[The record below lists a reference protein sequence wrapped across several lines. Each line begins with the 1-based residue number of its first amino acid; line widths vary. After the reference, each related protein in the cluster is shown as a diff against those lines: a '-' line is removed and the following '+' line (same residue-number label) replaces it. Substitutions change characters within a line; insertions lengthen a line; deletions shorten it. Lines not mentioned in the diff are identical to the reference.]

1 MLKKQKI
8 AVIGAGHMAGAM
20 IGGMVRSKLV
30 PAKSIVAARRNAEA
44 LTELQRKWGV
54 RTSTDNRKAVEGAD
68 IVILAVKPQMA
79 KKVLEEL
86 AGTVRR
92 DQLVISVM
100 AGVPTAAI
108 SRALKVDGP
117 VVRAMPNTPCLVDAG
132 ATAICAGA
140 HAKEKDLARAEAV
153 FASIGLCVTLPET
166 AMDAVTGLSG
176 SGPVYI
182 YMAIEAM
189 IDGGVKMGI
198 PRAIAAKLAAQTVFG
213 AAKLVIET
221 GKHPAV
227 LKDEVTTPGGT
238 AINAIHVLE
247 SRGLRSVLIDG
258 VVAASNRS
266 AELSKLF
273 DVQP

>member
-1 MLKKQKI
+1 MLKNKTI
-8 AVIGAGHMAGAM
+8 TVVGAGHMAGAM
-20 IGGMVRSKLV
+20 IGGMVRSKLL
-30 PAKSIVAARRNAEA
+30 PPKNIIAARRSHEA
-44 LTELQRKWGV
+44 LAELQKKWGV
-54 RTSTDNRKAVEGAD
+54 RISTDNKKAAAEAD
-68 IVILAVKPQMA
+68 IIILAVKPQMA

-86 AGTVRR
+86 AGTVRK

-100 AGVPTAAI
+100 AGITTAAI
-108 SRALKVDGP
+108 AKGLGVDCP
-117 VVRAMPNTPCLVDAG
+117 IVRAMPNTPCLVDAG
-132 ATAICAGA
+132 ATALCAGA
-140 HAKEKDLARAEAV
+140 HATEKDLAKAEAV
-153 FASIGLCVTLPET
+153 FGAVGLVVTLPES
-166 AMDAVTGLSG
+166 ALDAVTGLSG

-198 PRAIAAKLAAQTVFG
+198 PRAIAAKLAAQTVYG
-213 AAKLVIET
+213 SAKLVLET

-247 SRGLRSVLIDG
+247 SKGLRSVLIDA
-258 VVAASNRS
+258 VVAATNRS

-273 DVQP
+273 AE

>member
-1 MLKKQKI
+1 MKNQTI
-8 AVIGAGHMAGAM
+8 AVIGAGHIAGAL
-20 IGGMVRSKLV
+20 IGGMVRSKLL
-30 PAKSIVAARRNAEA
+30 PPKNIVATRRGHDA
-44 LTELQRKWGV
+44 LAELQKKWGV
-54 RTSTDNRKAVEGAD
+54 KTSTDNKKAAALAD

-86 AGTVRR
+86 AGSVRK

-100 AGVPTAAI
+100 AGITTAAI
-108 SRALKVDGP
+108 NSGLRVDCP

-140 HAKEKDLARAEAV
+140 HAADKDLAKAEAV
-153 FASIGLCVTLPET
+153 FKAVGIVVTLPES
-166 AMDAVTGLSG
+166 ALDAVTGLSG

-198 PRAIAAKLAAQTVFG
+198 PRAIASKLAAQTVYG

-238 AINAIHVLE
+238 AITAIHVLE
-247 SRGLRSVLIDG
+247 SKGLRSVLIDG
-258 VVAASNRS
+258 VEAAAKRS
-266 AELSKLF
+266 TELSKLF
-273 DVQP
+273 A